1 MPLSPQLAIWLRSQ
15 QHDAVHAY
23 QIGFATA
30 PDEEIFEHAIR
41 EERIIITADLDYT
54 RLLVYSRLSKPGL
67 ILFRGGNYSET
78 EMLNLLKLVMT
89 SVPNNELENSIIVV
103 DSKRIRK
110 RKLPIEN

>member
-1 MPLSPQLAIWLRSQ
+1 MPLSPQLASWLSDQ
-15 QHDAVHAY
+15 QHDAVHASR
-23 QIGFATA
+23 IGFATS
-30 PDEEIFEHAIR
+30 PDEEIFEYAIN

-54 RLLVYSRLSKPGL
+54 RLLAYSRLSRPGL

-78 EMLNLLKLVMT
+78 ELLNLLKLVLS
-89 SVPNNELENSIIVV
+89 SVSMKELENSIVVV